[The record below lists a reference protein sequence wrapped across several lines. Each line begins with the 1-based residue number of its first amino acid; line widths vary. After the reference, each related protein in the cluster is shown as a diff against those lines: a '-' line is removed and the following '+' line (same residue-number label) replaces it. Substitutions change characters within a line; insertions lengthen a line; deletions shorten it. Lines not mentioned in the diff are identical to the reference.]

1 MKQQYQSP
9 ISKVFVLQME
19 SVMNNTSGPTIGSGA
34 GYEDANDA
42 LTNKKDDPF
51 WGEQFTE
58 NGQWE

>member
-1 MKQQYQSP
+1 
-9 ISKVFVLQME
+9 
-19 SVMNNTSGPTIGSGA
+19 MNNTSGPTIGSGS

-42 LTNKKDDPF
+42 LTNKKSDPF